1 MQTLFYL
8 YKKLEIA
15 NIADMKKIADEIRL
29 FLEAT
34 GTSQAALSASSG
46 VPASTICN
54 LLKGKRKNLL
64 GPNQD
69 AIRAAMQRIQTQS
82 SSHARAK
89 E

>member
-1 MQTLFYL
+1 
-8 YKKLEIA
+8 
-15 NIADMKKIADEIRL
+15 MKTISDEIKI

-34 GTSQAALSASSG
+34 GCTQASLSAASG

-69 AIRAAMQRIQTQS
+69 AIRRAMQMLTATPPLELAPSAQ
-82 SSHARAK
+82 AR
-89 E
+89 EQ

>member
-1 MQTLFYL
+1 
-8 YKKLEIA
+8 
-15 NIADMKKIADEIRL
+15 MKTIADEIKT

-34 GTSQAALSASSG
+34 GVSQATLSATSG

-69 AIRAAMQRIQTQS
+69 AIRNAIHKLSQQQPPPQS
-82 SSHARAK
+82 GESASPDFMTAS
-89 E
+89 

>member
-1 MQTLFYL
+1 
-8 YKKLEIA
+8 
-15 NIADMKKIADEIRL
+15 MKKIADEIRL

-34 GTSQAALSASSG
+34 GTSQATLSACSG

-69 AIRAAMQRIQTQS
+69 AIRAAMQKLQAES
-82 SSHARAK
+82 SSLSGDARA
-89 E
+89 EE

>member
-1 MQTLFYL
+1 
-8 YKKLEIA
+8 
-15 NIADMKKIADEIRL
+15 MKTISDEIKS

-34 GTSQAALSASSG
+34 GCTQASLSAASG
-46 VPASTICN
+46 IPPSTICN

-69 AIRAAMQRIQTQS
+69 AVRLAMRKLSAEVLPPLQGG
-82 SSHARAK
+82 